1 MSAGARTALRE
12 IEGIEVAERLTAP
25 VDVVVAHELLD
36 NLPFRLVRD
45 GHEVLIGL
53 DGDTL
58 VEHRVALDDEL
69 AGLLAGIDTTGDLV
83 VPVGI
88 LGFIDELAGALT
100 RGYALLIDYGDESG
114 AGEPHGYREHRIVED
129 LLAAPGAVDITAGV
143 DLGWVARHAEHRGLH
158 AFPSVRQT
166 DALLALGFEPWLR
179 DELARQQEQ
188 LAGGRGLEAVRT
200 WSARSRASLLVDP
213 GALGRMRWLLLATPE
228 LPEPDWLR
236 RAQDRKTD

>member
-1 MSAGARTALRE
+1 M
-12 IEGIEVAERLTAP
+12 
-25 VDVVVAHELLD
+25 
-36 NLPFRLVRD
+36 
-45 GHEVLIGL
+45 
-53 DGDTL
+53 
-58 VEHRVALDDEL
+58 
-69 AGLLAGIDTTGDLV
+69 
-83 VPVGI
+83 
-88 LGFIDELAGALT
+88 
-100 RGYALLIDYGDESG
+100 
-114 AGEPHGYREHRIVED
+114 ED
-129 LLAAPGAVDITAGV
+129 ILAAPGAADITAGV

-179 DELARQQEQ
+179 GELARQQEQ
-188 LAGGRGLEAVRT
+188 LAERPQGLEAVRT